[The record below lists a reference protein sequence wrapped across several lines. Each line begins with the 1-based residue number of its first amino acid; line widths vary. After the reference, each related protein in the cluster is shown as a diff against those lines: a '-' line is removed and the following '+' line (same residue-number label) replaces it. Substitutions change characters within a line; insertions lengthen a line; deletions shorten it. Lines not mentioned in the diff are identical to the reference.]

1 MIEQIFS
8 FFDLVDN
15 FFWIFLGAPALV
27 ILGIY
32 FSFKAKWF
40 QVFSFPKLFK
50 TFYGMLTKGA
60 GDKKEGV
67 HPMYTFFA
75 SLGGCVGIGN
85 VVGVCTAVQIG
96 GPGAVFWMW
105 LTALLGMVVKYAEIY
120 LGVKYRV
127 KNNKGGYEGGPMI
140 FLQKVFKSKF
150 IPALFCVLMCV
161 YGVEIYMFRIMSYS
175 ISTTWHINEYIVVFV
190 LLAATL
196 FAGEG
201 GVRRVGKISTVLIPL
216 FLVLFVGMSFWIF
229 FKNMSLMPK
238 IFANIFISAF
248 TGHAAIGGF
257 IGSTFAI
264 TMSQGIRR
272 ACYTGDLGIG
282 YAAIIH
288 SETSEKY
295 PQKEALAGIFS
306 IIVDTFILCTLS
318 VLLILVT
325 GTWKDGI
332 HESEVVAAALRLYFP
347 YVDFIWPFFLFLLGY
362 STVIAFF
369 AVGKKTAFF
378 LSPKYGEKVYFWYAI
393 FAFILFSFI
402 GEPRHSLMIMSIC
415 GMALL
420 ILNLIGMFKLRKE
433 ISFEVPEKD

>member
-1 MIEQIFS
+1 MLEQILN
-8 FFDLVDN
+8 FFDLVDD

-27 ILGIY
+27 VLGIY

-40 QVFSFPKLFK
+40 QVLSFPKLFK
-50 TFYGMLTKGA
+50 IFYKMLTTFPDEIKI
-60 GDKKEGV
+60 GV
-67 HPMYTFFA
+67 SPVYTFFA

-105 LTALLGMVVKYAEIY
+105 LTALLGMVVKYSEIY
-120 LGVKYRV
+120 LGVKYRI
-127 KNNKGGYEGGPMI
+127 KDNKGSYEGGPMI
-140 FLQKVFKSKF
+140 FLQKIFKTRF
-150 IPALFCVLMCV
+150 IPLLFCVLMCI

-175 ISTTWHINEYIVVFV
+175 ISTTWHINEYVVVAV
-190 LLAATL
+190 LLVATL

-201 GVRRVGKISTVLIPL
+201 GVRRVGKISTFLIPL

-229 FKNMSLMPK
+229 FKNIYLMPK
-238 IFANIFISAF
+238 VLADIFISAF
-248 TGHAAIGGF
+248 TGHAAIGAF
-257 IGSTFAI
+257 VGSSIAT
-264 TMSQGIRR
+264 TMSQGVRR

-282 YAAIIH
+282 YAAVIH
-288 SETSEKY
+288 SETKEKC

-306 IIVDTFILCTLS
+306 IVIDTFILCTLS
-318 VLLILVT
+318 VLLILIT
-325 GTWKDGI
+325 GTWKDWI
-332 HESEVVAAALRLYFP
+332 HESEVVAAALKQYFP
-347 YVDFIWPFFLFLLGY
+347 YVDIIWPFFLFLLGY

-369 AVGKKTAFF
+369 AVGKKTAYFV
-378 LSPKYGEKVYFWYAI
+378 SPKYGERVYFWYAV
-393 FAFILFSFI
+393 FAFIIFSFI

-433 ISFEVPEKD
+433 ISFDIPEKD